1 MVADHRARNTALYNQ
16 MQSKARGNPMQLT
29 QLNFG
34 DLGVRDALNR
44 DIPYFAA
51 SPRASGASPF
61 ACWVGASSSRKGF
74 YDVQAMTGRAGY
86 LGKQA
91 SNATHNVPIIE

>member
-1 MVADHRARNTALYNQ
+1 MKA
-16 MQSKARGNPMQLT
+16 KARGNAMQMT

-44 DIPYFAA
+44 DIPYFAC
-51 SPRASGASPF
+51 SPRSNGASPF
-61 ACWVGASSSRKGF
+61 SMWVGASSSRKGF
-74 YDVQAMTGRAGY
+74 YDMQALTGRAGY

-91 SNATHNVPIIE
+91 SNATHSTPIIE